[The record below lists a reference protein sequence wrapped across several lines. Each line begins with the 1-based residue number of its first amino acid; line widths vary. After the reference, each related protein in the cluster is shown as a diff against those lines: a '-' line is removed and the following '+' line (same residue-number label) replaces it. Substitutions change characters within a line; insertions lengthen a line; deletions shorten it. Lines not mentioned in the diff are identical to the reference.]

1 MPIRIKVSDLLSSFG
16 FITPESPEDP
26 GLLKLDMFNYKSKR
40 WQQKR
45 EIILKRDNYMC
56 QWAKMQGRRETE
68 DPTKGILLV
77 VHHIFPAEDYPQY
90 SMSNW
95 NLITLSSVAHD
106 SMHDRTTNQLT
117 AKGRWLM
124 RMKAKEMGIELYD
137 EGTTLICGAPGTGK
151 TTLARKIME
160 DNSLCYDLDLIASA
174 FRLGLNETKP
184 ARWMAND
191 LLKGFVIN
199 ARRYTKSVFILRTA
213 PRREELEA
221 IQPDRIILLTH
232 VWKDKGIEVKD
243 LDYRIAALKV
253 WAEDNGVPIEIDPA
267 PDRP

>member
-1 MPIRIKVSDLLSSFG
+1 MVSHPQKPRTPRLLV
-16 FITPESPEDP
+16 IA
-26 GLLKLDMFNYKSKR
+26 MFNYKSKQ
-40 WQQKR
+40 WLHKR
-45 EIILKRDNYMC
+45 QIILKRDDYMC

-77 VHHIFPAEDYPQY
+77 VHHIFPAEAYPQY
-90 SMSNW
+90 AMSNW

-106 SMHDRTTNQLT
+106 MMHDRNTNQLT
-117 AKGRWLM
+117 EKGRWLM
-124 RMKAKEMGIELYD
+124 RMKAREMGIQLYD
-137 EGTTLICGAPGTGK
+137 EGTTLICGAPGSGK
-151 TTLARKIME
+151 TTLAKKIME
-160 DNSLCYDLDLIASA
+160 DNSLCYDLDMIAQA

-221 IQPDRIILLTH
+221 ISPDRIILLTKI
-232 VWKDKGIEVKD
+232 WKDRGIVVKD
-243 LDYRIAALKV
+243 FDYRIAALKV
-253 WAEDNGVPIEIDPA
+253 WAEDNGIPIETDP
-267 PDRP
+267 PQGRP